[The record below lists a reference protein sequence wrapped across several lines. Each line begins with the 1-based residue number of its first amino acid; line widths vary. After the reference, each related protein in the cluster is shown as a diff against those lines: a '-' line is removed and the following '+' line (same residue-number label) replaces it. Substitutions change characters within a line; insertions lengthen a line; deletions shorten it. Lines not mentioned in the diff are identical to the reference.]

1 MRIVAVCGAGVG
13 TSAIL
18 KVNAER
24 ALDRLGLT
32 ADVSASDLASIAAAA
47 ADAQVIITSTE
58 LAAAVRQAIGRSF
71 AEVVE
76 VVNYFDVEEI
86 GAKLAN
92 AFNDSGI
99 VGRIA
104 RATTADEVRSLLGVE
119 ASPVEGAGA

>member
-1 MRIVAVCGAGVG
+1 MKIVAVCGLGIG

-32 ADVSASDLASIAAAA
+32 ADVDASDLAGIAVAA

-58 LAAAVRQAIGRSF
+58 LASAVRQAIGRSF

-86 GAKLAN
+86 GAKL
-92 AFNDSGI
+92 
-99 VGRIA
+99 
-104 RATTADEVRSLLGVE
+104 E
-119 ASPVEGAGA
+119 ASLG